1 MYNKKAQQK
10 YNQKIKAKVIKFNMS
25 KPFDQALYKDIQ
37 KHDREFSK
45 TVKYLLA
52 TEMGWGKCQD

>member
-1 MYNKKAQQK
+1 MNNKN
-10 YNQKIKAKVIKFNMS
+10 YSSLLMGIIFIILGIITLIGM
-25 KPFDQALYKDIQ
+25 DTLYKDIQ